1 VRSRCAS
8 EESVYRIEAMPVIL
22 ITCPHA
28 TCAIPEAY
36 RELFSEHQELVTSVE
51 GWEPGALN
59 LAQALSM
66 KFSTQ
71 LIYGDVSRLLIDLE
85 QEGEKRWSR
94 VSSQL
99 SEVARKKIVARL
111 EKKFRNENDMRVKEC
126 FLRHDCAV
134 HLIIRTAPLSN
145 GHIVFEYAGSEAAEA
160 LAFSASK
167 QLSAGI
173 ESSCIALDPK
183 SSLEEWLLDCFTDQ
197 NYGVIRL
204 TVAQSFFL
212 QSVPMRWDTVKKS
225 IIQALSAEV
234 KP

>member
-1 VRSRCAS
+1 
-8 EESVYRIEAMPVIL
+8 MPAIL

-36 RELFSEHQELVTSVE
+36 RELFSEHQDLVTSVE

-85 QEGEKRWSR
+85 QAGEKRWSMI
-94 VSSQL
+94 SSQL
-99 SEVARKKIVARL
+99 SELAREKIVARI
-111 EKKFRNENDMRVKEC
+111 EMKFRNEHDTRVKEC
-126 FLRHDCAV
+126 LLRNDSAV
-134 HLIIRTAPLSN
+134 HLIIRTAPTSDR
-145 GHIVFEYAGSEAAEA
+145 HIAFEYAGSEAAKA

-167 QLSAGI
+167 QLPPGL
-173 ESSCIALDPK
+173 EVSCIALDPK
-183 SSLEEWLLDCFTDQ
+183 SSLEEWLLDRFSDQ

-204 TVAQSFFL
+204 NVAQSFFL

-225 IIQALSAEV
+225 IVQALSAEV
-234 KP
+234 KS